1 MAARWKKTANRLRSA
16 SAPYV
21 LAAATSAIFLLGAVL
36 YFKSYNVGRVD
47 DKGLTATITAATE
60 SLSFSLEE
68 DRESAWN
75 LPAGIFFVATD
86 QSPNEKYCIEKKE
99 DLGGM
104 TVLLGY
110 TCQFESTRRLEIDGA
125 ANVAITLTPAGK
137 LRLSVKPH
145 KPDAFTFR
153 LMDEENRPQIES
165 SQELSYETQLPGGPQ
180 DPRAQYQVRIPL
192 IATSAQVGQHLHYV
206 STIEDSPD
214 AFWQPVLL
222 SGNVS
227 IIAQNHPDSEKYDVL
242 TESLDTGDVLGIG
255 MDTLDSAESSA
266 DGREDADH
274 DLVWGM
280 ATIGNQQATL
290 SGTSGIEQFLIHVVL
305 HTTHRELSVRRFGT
319 RDGHTIKASQWTI
332 ISKWPN
338 GQKAWVSFMS
348 LIIVLGFVLSLGDV
362 LKANPLKI
370 KKKGKKYRKRK
381 RKGD

>member
-1 MAARWKKTANRLRSA
+1 MAARWKKTANRLTSA
-16 SAPYV
+16 SVPYV
-21 LAAATSAIFLLGAVL
+21 TAAAISAIFLLGAVL
-36 YFKSYNVGRVD
+36 YFKSYNLHRVD
-47 DKGLTATITAATE
+47 DDGLTATITAATE

-86 QSPNEKYCIEKKE
+86 QSPNEEYCKKKTE

-104 TVLLGY
+104 TLFLGY
-110 TCQFESTRRLEIDGA
+110 TCQFDSTRRLEIDGA
-125 ANVAITLTPAGK
+125 ANVAITLTPAGN
-137 LRLSVKPH
+137 LRLSVRPH
-145 KPDAFTFR
+145 ETDVLKLR

-165 SQELSYETQLPGGPQ
+165 SQELSYETQLPGGPH
-180 DPRAQYQVRIPL
+180 QYQVRIPL

-214 AFWQPVLL
+214 AFWQPALL

-255 MDTLDSAESSA
+255 MDTRESAESSA
-266 DGREDADH
+266 DGPEDVDH

-280 ATIGNQQATL
+280 VTIGNQQATL

-319 RDGHTIKASQWTI
+319 RVGHTIKASQWTI

-348 LIIVLGFVLSLGDV
+348 LIVVLSFVLSLGDV
-362 LKANPLKI
+362 LKTNPLKI
-370 KKKGKKYRKRK
+370 KKKGRKNRKRK